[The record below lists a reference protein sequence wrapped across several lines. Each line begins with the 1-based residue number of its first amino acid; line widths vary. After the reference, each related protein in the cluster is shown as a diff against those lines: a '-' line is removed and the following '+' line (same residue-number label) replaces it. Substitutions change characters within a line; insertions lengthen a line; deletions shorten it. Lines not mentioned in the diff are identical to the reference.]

1 MDGPTAIKKYILFFV
16 LSQAAWADGRRKQI
30 PNRLIGAACILRLL
44 LCIVEWRW
52 IGSEAWRCLGFDLMK
67 SLVFAAALVCGAAVS
82 RYAFG
87 FGDVKLLGAV
97 VLFGGIGL
105 AVDCLIYGVLLAGW
119 ICFVLLLLGRLG
131 RRDKLPLAPFFLL
144 GYICALLFGS
154 FGP

>member
-1 MDGPTAIKKYILFFV
+1 MIFPFACAADDGYLPFSLCFQK
-16 LSQAAWADGRRKQI
+16 ADGFGLVVRF
-30 PNRLIGAACILRLL
+30 L
-44 LCIVEWRW
+44 V
-52 IGSEAWRCLGFDLMK
+52 FYLMK
-67 SLVFAAALVCGAAVS
+67 SLVFAAALVCGASVS

-87 FGDVKLLGAV
+87 FGDLKLLGTV

-154 FGP
+154 FWP